1 MTSFLNLYINMSFQK
16 TKNYEMEVLLGKIQ
30 RFEEE
35 AHFIFSSLETSKSR
49 IVNLEYTYKKLGG
62 LSIHQDELFRQSL
75 RCVENELYRAAH
87 VMAWAGFIDFM
98 DEKLA
103 SDGFVKLKTER
114 SKWNFLS
121 LEDLRE
127 ISTEYARIEAAKAVG
142 LCSKTEMKA
151 FHGLLNKRNESAHPS
166 AYYPDL
172 NETLGY
178 ISELLKRI
186 EDLQT
191 RVL

>member
-1 MTSFLNLYINMSFQK
+1 MSYQE
-16 TKNYEMEVLLGKIQ
+16 TKNFEIETFLGKIQ
-30 RFEEE
+30 RFEKES
-35 AHFIFSSLETSKSR
+35 HIIFSSQEMAKSR
-49 IVNLEYTYKKLGG
+49 VVNLGHTYKRLSG
-62 LSIHQDELFRQSL
+62 LSLNQDELFRQAL

-87 VMAWAGFIDFM
+87 VMAWAGFVDFL

-103 SDGFVKLKTER
+103 SDGFIKLKTER
-114 SKWNFLS
+114 PKWSFSS

-127 ISTEYARIEAAKAVG
+127 ISTEFARIEAVKVVG
-142 LCSKTEMKA
+142 LCNKTEMKA

-166 AYYPDL
+166 VYYPDL

-186 EDLQT
+186 EDLQL
-191 RVL
+191 RVI